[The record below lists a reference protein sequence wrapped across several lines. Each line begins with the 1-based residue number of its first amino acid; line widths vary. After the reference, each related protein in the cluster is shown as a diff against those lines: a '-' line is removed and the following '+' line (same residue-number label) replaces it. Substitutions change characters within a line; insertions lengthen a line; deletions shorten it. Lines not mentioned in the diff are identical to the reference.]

1 MGLVFTLYR
10 EGLSEAELSE
20 NAKVVDAF
28 HTILRKSPL
37 ASKARD
43 YLMNKRGLSWGT
55 VEDFRLG
62 YCPSTE
68 VEGIPALFKNR
79 LVIPIEDHHGKVVA
93 LSSRQVPGDISDG
106 EGPKYLHTP
115 FKAGD
120 ILFNLVRAK
129 KAIISSDMCFIVE
142 GFFDAITLW
151 DGGVRNVVAVMGA
164 RMSQIQASL
173 ILRYTTNTAWIPDH
187 DEPGM
192 LGCQKAVKMLSSQP
206 FAIKAKMV
214 KYSQDYKDIDEFLR
228 SGDEG
233 AGSLLKQ
240 LKLCKGF
247 LSQSNRAG
255 SKKIKEKMESV
266 LGRLQCNT

>member
-1 MGLVFTLYR
+1 MGLAFTAYHD
-10 EGLSEAELSE
+10 GVSEAELSE

-28 HTILRKSPL
+28 HAVLSKSPL
-37 ASKARD
+37 AAKARD
-43 YLMNKRGLSWGT
+43 YLLNTRGLSWRT

-79 LVIPIEDHHGKVVA
+79 LIIPIEDHHGKVVA
-93 LSSRQVPGDISDG
+93 LSSRQVPGDFSDG

-129 KAIISSDMCFIVE
+129 KAIITSDVCFIVE
-142 GFFDAITLW
+142 GFFDVIRLW
-151 DGGVRNVVAVMGA
+151 DNDVRNAIAVMGA

-173 ILRYTTNTAWIPDH
+173 ILRYTTNVAWIPDH
-187 DEPGM
+187 DEPGV
-192 LGCQKAVKMLSSQP
+192 LGCQKALKMLSSQP
-206 FAIKAKMV
+206 FAMKAKMV
-214 KYSQDYKDIDEFLR
+214 KYSQSYKDIDEFLR
-228 SGDEG
+228 SDDET

-240 LKLCKGF
+240 LKLCRGF
-247 LSQSNRAG
+247 LNQSNRTG
-255 SKKIKEKMESV
+255 SKEIKDKMESV